1 MTGIPLENK
10 EYRRYTKYRRF
21 FYLNYKT
28 IKNFYYINNTRNKS
42 KKIKAIKKTMDI
54 CYIHL

>member
-28 IKNFYYINNTRNKS
+28 IKNFYYIKQETNR